1 LSSDIK
7 SRTCIH
13 LLVEHP
19 SRFRMIS
26 TASQQALACVRRYNR
41 RDFEVAGRIG
51 KGSYG
56 GVWQAKVLSTSEQ
69 VVLKVVFP
77 DVDLD
82 PEDAAKASPTPSQ
95 LSSFKRE
102 IKILAVID
110 RHPNIAGARVCEC
123 VY

>member
-1 LSSDIK
+1 
-7 SRTCIH
+7 
-13 LLVEHP
+13 
-19 SRFRMIS
+19 M
-26 TASQQALACVRRYNR
+26 
-41 RDFEVAGRIG
+41 AGRIG

-56 GVWQAKVLSTSEQ
+56 GVWQAKVLSTEEQ

-82 PEDAAKASPTPSQ
+82 PEDAAKASPTTSQ

-102 IKILAVID
+102 IKILSVID
-110 RHPNIAGARVCEC
+110 RHPNIAGACVCEC